1 MDSREK
7 IWKPDSMKVGSTPLL
22 TLIEELYA
30 SHEVQLLQKGK
41 IALVVLTLLAL
52 PLRLEND
59 YALGGVW
66 YAALVVVLLTSLS
79 VVVMVLFPFRRQWLH
94 ARELSNDDRQRL
106 DEMGVKHGS
115 FKTLGDLETLL
126 I

>member
-1 MDSREK
+1 
-7 IWKPDSMKVGSTPLL
+7 LL